1 MTNDVYCA
9 KIATVI
15 KMENDTCSSCP
26 RKCHAIRTDT
36 EGFGICRTGILP
48 ILAKAT
54 VHMWEEPCISG
65 ERGSG
70 AIFFS
75 GCSLKCIYCQ
85 NRKIS
90 SEMFGKSVSIP
101 RLREIFSELIQLGVH
116 NINLV
121 NPTHFAHSLLIALQH
136 KPCVP
141 VVYNTSGYETIQ
153 TLRQFEGKI
162 QIYLPDLKYDLCD
175 VAKKYSAAPNY
186 PEIAK
191 SAILEMFR
199 QTGPYIKGDDG
210 VLQSGVIIRHLILP
224 GNLEN
229 TRRVVDWVSDTFAP
243 GDILFSL
250 MSQYTP
256 CVSDDYHTELN
267 RRITK
272 DEYAEAM
279 EWVNQSS
286 IADGF
291 FQELSSAESEYIP
304 DFDLKGV

>member
-1 MTNDVYCA
+1 MFCA
-9 KIATVI
+9 RIATVI
-15 KMENDTCSSCP
+15 KMENDTCISCP

-36 EGFGICRTGILP
+36 EGFGICRSGLLP

-75 GCSLKCIYCQ
+75 GCCLKCIYCQ

-90 SEMFGKSVSIP
+90 AEMFGKRVSIP

-121 NPTHFAHSLLIALQH
+121 NPTHFAHSLSIALEH
-136 KPCVP
+136 KLCVP

-153 TLRQFEGKI
+153 TLRQFEGKV

-175 VAKKYSAAPNY
+175 AAKKYSTAPDY

-199 QTGPYIKGDDG
+199 QTGPYIMGDDG
-210 VLQSGVIIRHLILP
+210 VLKSGVIIRHLILP

-229 TRRVVDWVSDTFAP
+229 THRVIDWVSDTFAP

-256 CVSDDYHTELN
+256 CVADNHHTALN

-272 DEYAEAM
+272 DEYEAAM
-279 EWVNQSS
+279 EWVNQST

-304 DFDLKGV
+304 DFDLKGI